1 METENTNE
9 MELHHHHHHH
19 DEDGEHVHH
28 HHHHHHDEEGEHEH
42 HHHHYDEDGEHEHH
56 HHHHHHDGE
65 HHHHHHHHSHDLKSL
80 NSAFI
85 VGIML
90 NVLFVVAEAIAGWVS
105 NSMGLLADAGHNL
118 SDVAS
123 LLLALVA
130 FRMAKRSASRRYT
143 YGYKKSTVLVSLFNA
158 VILMVAVVFIV
169 YESVD
174 QLLNPEP
181 VGGKIIVITATI
193 GVVIN
198 GLTAYLFLD
207 KKDKDL
213 NVKGAY
219 LHMAADALVSVGVVI
234 SGVIIMYTGTDY
246 YRIDG
251 IIGIIVAVII
261 VVSTWDLLKDSLRL
275 ALDGVPASI
284 DTLRLTTDIC
294 KIDGVEEIHH
304 LHVWAISTT
313 ETAATA
319 HVVTSNMPEMQ
330 RIKTEIKH
338 TMADFGIGH
347 ATLEFEETGCIC
359 GEHDHC

>member
-1 METENTNE
+1 MEENIFENE
-9 MELHHHHHHH
+9 QLNNNAEHHHHHHEEGEHKHHHHHH
-19 DEDGEHVHH
+19 DEDGEH
-28 HHHHHHDEEGEHEH
+28 H
-42 HHHHYDEDGEHEHH
+42 HHHHYHDEDGEHEHH
-56 HHHHHHDGE
+56 HHHHHH
-65 HHHHHHHHSHDLKSL
+65 HHSHELTSL
-80 NSAFI
+80 NKAFL

-143 YGYKKSTVLVSLFNA
+143 YGYKKSTVLVSLLNA
-158 VILMVAVVFIV
+158 IILMVAVVFIV
-169 YESVD
+169 YESVE

-181 VGGKIIVITATI
+181 VGGKVIIITAAI

-198 GLTAYLFLD
+198 GVTAYLFID
-207 KKDKDL
+207 KKDSDL

-234 SGVIIMYTGTDY
+234 SGVVIYFTGWY
-246 YRIDG
+246 FIDA
-251 IIGIIVAVII
+251 IIGLTVAVII
-261 VVSTWDLLKDSLRL
+261 IISTWDLLKDSLRL
-275 ALDGVPASI
+275 AMDGVPASI
-284 DTLRLTTDIC
+284 DTLRLTNDIC

-319 HVVTSNMPEMQ
+319 HVVTNNMPEMQ
-330 RIKTEIKH
+330 RIKIEIKH

-347 ATLEFEETGCIC
+347 ATLEFEETGCVC
-359 GEHDHC
+359 SEHDHC

>member
-1 METENTNE
+1 METENLNQMQHSHDE
-9 MELHHHHHHH
+9 HEHHHHH
-19 DEDGEHVHH
+19 
-28 HHHHHHDEEGEHEH
+28 EGEHEH
-42 HHHHYDEDGEHEHH
+42 HHHHHDEGGEHEHHHNHHHDEDGEHEHH
-56 HHHHHHDGE
+56 HHHHE
-65 HHHHHHHHSHDLKSL
+65 HGHHHHHHSHELTSL
-80 NSAFI
+80 NKAFI

-90 NVLFVVAEAIAGWVS
+90 NVLFVVAEATAGWVS

-143 YGYKKSTVLVSLFNA
+143 YGYKKSTVLVSLLNA
-158 VILMVAVVFIV
+158 IILMVAVVFIV
-169 YESVD
+169 YESVE

-181 VGGKIIVITATI
+181 VGGKVIVITAAI

-198 GLTAYLFLD
+198 GLTAYLFID
-207 KKDKDL
+207 KKDSDL

-219 LHMAADALVSVGVVI
+219 LHMAADALVSVGVVV
-234 SGVIIMYTGTDY
+234 SGVVIYFTGWY
-246 YRIDG
+246 FIDA
-251 IIGIIVAVII
+251 IIGLTVAVII
-261 VVSTWDLLKDSLRL
+261 IISTWDLLKDSLRL
-275 ALDGVPASI
+275 AMDGVPASI
-284 DTLRLTTDIC
+284 DTLRLTNDIC

-330 RIKTEIKH
+330 RIKVEIKH

-347 ATLEFEETGCIC
+347 ATLEFEEHGCVC